1 MKGMHAFQ
9 EIKIWQKAMKIEE
22 KSYFIS
28 SEFPSEEKIN
38 TLLNE
43 ITDMQKMRY
52 SFIQKFSKKI

>member
-1 MKGMHAFQ
+1 MKEMHAFQ
-9 EIKIWQKAMKIEE
+9 EIKIWQKAMKIAE
-22 KSYFIS
+22 KSYCIS